1 MVPIHDT
8 DVAEERWSQA
18 EWEGYELWEKIEARH
33 KRKRRLWI
41 FSTVMMILALSAIP
55 MVYQKW
61 EKWAT
66 RSLAQ
71 QLAVKLNQMKAL
83 AGIQHLPF
91 RVRLLQGRE
100 SLDYVVEKLKAC
112 SDVKGEVIETGSLQL
127 TRVQNRYTWL
137 TPEKGKLLGV
147 PGLSSEVCY
156 DPLLGIQASSLNDQK
171 IIDKKLVGFGILP
184 VKDLANHEMNN
195 LSIILL
201 TPPQGEVTFE

>member
-18 EWEGYELWEKIEARH
+18 EWEGYELWEKIAARH
-33 KRKRRLWI
+33 KRRRRIWI
-41 FSTVMMILALSAIP
+41 FSTVMIILILSAIP
-55 MVYQKW
+55 IIYQKW
-61 EKWAT
+61 EKWTT

-83 AGIQHLPF
+83 AGIQHVPLRF
-91 RVRLLQGRE
+91 KLIQGRD
-100 SLDYVVEKLKAC
+100 SLDYAVEKLKAC
-112 SDVKGEVIETGSLQL
+112 SDPKGEVIETGTLKL
-127 TRVQNRYTWL
+127 AKAQNRYTWL
-137 TPEKGKLLGV
+137 SPEKGKLLGV

-156 DPLLGIQASSLNDQK
+156 DPLLGIQAVSWSDQK
-171 IIDKKLVGFGILP
+171 MSDKTLVGFGILP
-184 VKDLANHEMNN
+184 VKDLANQEMNN